1 MHTDS
6 IVDVKQWIDSRPLTG
21 RQWLILALCFFIVLF
36 DGMDVAVMGFIA
48 PSLMQDWQLSK
59 AAFGPVMSATMVG
72 LAMGALVAGPY
83 ADRFGRR
90 KVLLIAVTVFG
101 ILSLAS
107 AFAHNPYEL
116 AILRFLTGV
125 GLGAAMP
132 NTTTLLSEYLPER
145 YRSLLITVMFTGFNL
160 GSGGAGFVAA
170 WVIPQYGWHG
180 VLLVGGLLPL
190 ALLPFLWAFLP
201 ESARFLVASKAPAA
215 RIATVLNRL
224 GGQFTAEARFV
235 TAETPV
241 QHKAPVRQLFSEQY
255 RLGTFALWTTY
266 FMGLLVIYLTMGWLP
281 TLIRE
286 SGISIERAA
295 TVTALFQVGG
305 TVGAIAVGW
314 IMDRRTPNPVIAGAY
329 ALGGAFILLLGALG
343 LESNLLT
350 LGVLAA
356 GFCISGAQTGL
367 NAFAPGYYPTESRA
381 TGVSWMLGIGR
392 FGAIFGSMIGGV
404 VLSLGLSFSLIFSVL
419 AIPAFVAALA
429 ILLNGY
435 ASRRAFRPSL
445 AL

>member
-6 IVDVKQWIDSRPLTG
+6 PVEVKHWIDGQPLCR

-48 PSLMQDWQLSK
+48 PALMQDWQLSK

-72 LAMGALVAGPY
+72 LALGALVAGPY

-90 KVLLIAVTVFG
+90 KVLLGAVTVFG

-107 AFAHNPYEL
+107 AFARNPYEL

-190 ALLPFLWAFLP
+190 ALLPLLWLFLP
-201 ESARFLVASKAPAA
+201 ESARFLVANNAPAE
-215 RIATVLNRL
+215 RIAKLLNKL
-224 GGQFTAEARFV
+224 GGQFGPATRFV
-235 TAETPV
+235 TAEQPV
-241 QHKAPVRQLFSEQY
+241 RHKAPVRRLFSEQY
-255 RLGTFALWTTY
+255 RLGTFALWVTY

-295 TVTALFQVGG
+295 TVTGLFQIGG

-314 IMDRRTPNPVIAGAY
+314 IMDRHSPNRVIATAY
-329 ALGGAFILLLGALG
+329 ALGGAFILLLGVLG
-343 LESNLLT
+343 LESELLT
-350 LGVLAA
+350 VGVLAA

-392 FGAIFGSMIGGV
+392 FGAIFGAMIGGLI
-404 VLSLGLSFSLIFSVL
+404 LSLGLGFGLIFGAL
-419 AIPAFVAALA
+419 AIPAFIAALA

-435 ASRRAFRPSL
+435 ASRRLPRTAL